1 MSGTITSSQLSALAA
16 LAPILEGDVYLAGGV
31 AVALDVGHRTSV
43 DLDLFVPRSFDPDGL
58 FERIT
63 HAVGSARSIGRA
75 TGTLDLE
82 VDGVPVSVLS
92 YRYPL
97 LRPVHRVARVA
108 IPVASSEDLACMK
121 LSAIGGRGAA
131 KDFWDLDE
139 LLNRGVAGGGLAD
152 LLALYRQKF
161 PADDIGHVVRAL
173 AYFGDA
179 DAAPL
184 PAGLTPERWAILKRA
199 WSERSLALPSTL

>member
-108 IPVASSEDLACMK
+108 IPVA
-121 LSAIGGRGAA
+121 A

-199 WSERSLALPSTL
+199 WSERSLALPASL